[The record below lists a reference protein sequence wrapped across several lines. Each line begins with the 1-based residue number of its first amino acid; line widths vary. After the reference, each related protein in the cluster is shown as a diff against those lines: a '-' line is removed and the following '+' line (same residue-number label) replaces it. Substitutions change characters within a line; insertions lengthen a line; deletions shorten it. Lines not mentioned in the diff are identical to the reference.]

1 MGREVDPQHE
11 LALHKGIEDSF
22 IQTGGRLAYM
32 AAEIDMLVNV
42 LQTWRCYQ
50 WNKKHDYQMR
60 VGEMVEVPVKKREGL
75 KLSQNV
81 WEKIN

>member
-42 LQTWRCYQ
+42 LQT
-50 WNKKHDYQMR
+50 
-60 VGEMVEVPVKKREGL
+60 
-75 KLSQNV
+75 
-81 WEKIN
+81 